1 MTMPAFDYVRPESLE
16 EACAVLERHGSEAM
30 ILAGGTDLLVSL
42 KQRVFTPKCVVDVK
56 RIPELRKL
64 EFDEEA
70 GLTVGASTSLWELSQ
85 SDVVCAHY
93 TAISEAALSVAAIA
107 QQTMGTVGGNLCL
120 DTRCWYFNQSEMWR
134 GTLGPC
140 LKMGGDACF
149 VVKEA
154 TECYANYSGD
164 TAPAFMAYGAEA
176 RIAGPQGVRVI
187 PVDELYSGD
196 GKVPISLQLGEVL
209 VDVRVPVPVSGVASA
224 YQKYR
229 LRESVDFPLAGVA
242 VSFRL
247 ESDKFADV
255 RVVMTAV
262 GCAPERSSRVEE
274 ILAGSPPTDEVIA
287 KASKAARSQARPL
300 KTTVMPPPHRKKMVE
315 LIVKDAIQSAVSRCR
330 NGSGVVETME
340 TSG

>member
-1 MTMPAFDYVRPESLE
+1 MTMPAFDYVRPESLD
-16 EACAVLERHGSEAM
+16 EACAVLERYGPDAM

-42 KQRVFTPKCVVDVK
+42 KQRVFTPKCVVDIK
-56 RIPELRKL
+56 RLPELQKL

-70 GLTVGASTSLWELSQ
+70 GLTVGASTNLWKLSQ
-85 SDVVCAHY
+85 SEVVCSYY
-93 TAISEAALSVAAIA
+93 TAISDAALSVAAIA

-176 RIAGPQGVRVI
+176 RIASSHGVRIV
-187 PVDELYSGD
+187 PVRELYSGD
-196 GKVPISLQLGEVL
+196 GKVPIALQSGEIL
-209 VDVRVPVPVSGVASA
+209 VDIRVPLPRPGVTSA
-224 YQKYR
+224 YKKYR

-242 VSFRL
+242 VAFRL
-247 ESDKFADV
+247 ESDQFADV

-262 GCAPERSSRVEE
+262 GCAPEHSSKVEE
-274 ILAGSPPTDEVIA
+274 ILTGSPPTDEVID

-300 KTTVMPPPHRKKMVE
+300 KTTVMPPPHRKRMVE
-315 LIVKDAIQSAVSRCR
+315 MIVRDAIESAISRCR
-330 NGSGVVETME
+330 NGSEVVEAME
-340 TSG
+340 